1 MNDLVFWLEWT
12 FNVNIYPN
20 FGYDFDIYIPSWK
33 WKMQRFSAKVRDS
46 HAISSRR
53 GVLVEPFERWSICLW
68 FRDPVE
74 EYFCPKPVSVGYP
87 SAIIPGI
94 IRQMPKDRKTRKR
107 EEDRGEE
114 KGRNRQRVVSSVGK
128 VDTWPARS
136 SKVSSMLTD
145 LSIGSPRT
153 ISLSIPFRFFDSLKF
168 FPSTWTSLLLLQLD
182 REIGTS
188 SQNRRSSPFMRFF
201 F

>member
-1 MNDLVFWLEWT
+1 MILIFIFHPNINGNGRCRDFPRKWGIHMRYHLAGGFSWNRLKDDRSVYGSGIPWRNT
-12 FNVNIYPN
+12 FARNQCQ
-20 FGYDFDIYIPSWK
+20 WA
-33 WKMQRFSAKVRDS
+33 R
-46 HAISSRR
+46 
-53 GVLVEPFERWSICLW
+53 
-68 FRDPVE
+68 
-74 EYFCPKPVSVGYP
+74 YP

-128 VDTWPARS
+128 VDTWSARS